1 MFHVQLDREFDLAI
15 AEGKKL
21 EIERKEEEA
30 RIKRAKLE
38 LEAFVDDR
46 SEKSRKGLRDRLLQ
60 IFFGKDQR

>member
-21 EIERKEEEA
+21 EIERKEDEA
-30 RIKRAKLE
+30 RIKQAKLE